1 MQRDGNMVVY
11 AFTEADDPEDTYEY
25 SIYSSETYDN
35 EDAFLLL
42 DDDGR
47 VRVRSADD
55 PNSVLWE
62 NPAKF
67 FSSRNA

>member
-11 AFTEADDPEDTYEY
+11 AFTEADDSEDTYEY
-25 SIYSSETYDN
+25 PIYSSETYDN
-35 EDAFLLL
+35 EDAFLTL

-62 NPAKF
+62 NPANL
-67 FSSRNA
+67 FSARNA